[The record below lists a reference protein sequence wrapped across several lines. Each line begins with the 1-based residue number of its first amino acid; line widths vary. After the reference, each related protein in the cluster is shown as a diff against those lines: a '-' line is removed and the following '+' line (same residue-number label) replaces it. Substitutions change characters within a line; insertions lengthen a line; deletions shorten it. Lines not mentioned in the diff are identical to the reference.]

1 MTWVMQ
7 PAARLRESA
16 LPVAHLP
23 SELSPFLLDPS
34 STLTITPRPPPPKSR
49 GSETAPPGP
58 AASPLTGLP
67 VLRGADAAGAG
78 FLEDAAWPC
87 ALPAGCEGRCR
98 GTNGNQISLLLKPPK
113 VAHDRVGLPSVFRVT
128 GLRFGRGDH
137 LLRELCESTGREGDT
152 PRGRRG
158 WGGPGWLR
166 GLHRDGFSLE
176 DSVAGHALG
185 RKAEMAQLTAA

>member
-1 MTWVMQ
+1 MQ

-98 GTNGNQISLLLKPPK
+98 GTNGNQISLLLKPPRSHTTGW
-113 VAHDRVGLPSVFRVT
+113 VCLLCSESLGYASAEETTCFASCVRAQGERATHLGAGEAGAGLAGSADCTEMGSRWKT
-128 GLRFGRGDH
+128 ASRGT
-137 LLRELCESTGREGDT
+137 L
-152 PRGRRG
+152 
-158 WGGPGWLR
+158 WGARQRWL
-166 GLHRDGFSLE
+166 S
-176 DSVAGHALG
+176 
-185 RKAEMAQLTAA
+185 